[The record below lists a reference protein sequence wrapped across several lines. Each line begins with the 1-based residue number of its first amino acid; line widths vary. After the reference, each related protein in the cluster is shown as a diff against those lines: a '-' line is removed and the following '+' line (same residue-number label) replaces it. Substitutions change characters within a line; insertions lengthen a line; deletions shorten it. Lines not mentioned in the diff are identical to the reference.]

1 MISLKKCGEIAV
13 SIFVKCVTI
22 IQIIFLF
29 VLINATFQQWS
40 FKIPPLIVMIAI
52 NLCLIF
58 CTKMGK
64 IPTEYWQWKKDK
76 VGIFLI
82 WLNSFGYLVSK
93 IIKRNF
99 SRELVFRDFNSETLG
114 LESLSLNDNKKINM
128 FKLSNV
134 TGEGLDY
141 FRTFLYSLDNRI
153 DWKAKRRNV
162 CVLMCFSSVSC
173 MFLNPNYFFLI

>member
-93 IIKRNF
+93 TIIKYF
-99 SRELVFRDFNSETLG
+99 VIFLWSSHDTLLQLFFFRLACC
-114 LESLSLNDNKKINM
+114 LCK
-128 FKLSNV
+128 
-134 TGEGLDY
+134 
-141 FRTFLYSLDNRI
+141 
-153 DWKAKRRNV
+153 
-162 CVLMCFSSVSC
+162 
-173 MFLNPNYFFLI
+173 